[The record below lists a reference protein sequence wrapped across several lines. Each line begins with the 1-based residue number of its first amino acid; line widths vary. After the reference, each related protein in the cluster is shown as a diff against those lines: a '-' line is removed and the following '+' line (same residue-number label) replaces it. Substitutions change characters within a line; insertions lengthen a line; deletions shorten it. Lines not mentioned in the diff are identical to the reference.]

1 MINFEIEFDW
11 SWSRHSII
19 SEIWKP
25 LEAAAAGAAVATY
38 WAIFQRNITKRY
50 VLVVTFYINK
60 NIKFLE
66 KMKQGFK
73 ATIYWNKYKS
83 EIKTQLRNNNLDY
96 IVDPK
101 LRNI

>member
-73 ATIYWNKYKS
+73 TTIYWNKYKS
-83 EIKTQLRNNNLDY
+83 EIKTQLRNNNFDY
-96 IVDPK
+96 VVDPK
-101 LRNI
+101 FRNI

>member
-11 SWSRHSII
+11 SWSIHSII

-83 EIKTQLRNNNLDY
+83 EIKTQLRNNNFDY
-96 IVDPK
+96 VVDPK
-101 LRNI
+101 FRNI

>member
-19 SEIWKP
+19 SEIWKSP
-25 LEAAAAGAAVATY
+25 KAAAAWVAISTY
-38 WAIFQRNITKRY
+38 WAAFQTNITKRY

-73 ATIYWNKYKS
+73 TTIYWNKYKS

-96 IVDPK
+96 IVDPN